1 MRALQCPLGLQ
12 AQLRW
17 IMMRKRRKEGPRAC
31 GEGNKLEAV
40 GRTTFQLYWTKTG
53 ALYGMT
59 ASSATLHKDEAV
71 ELGTFQAQLLPSSRG
86 AFNSEI

>member
-17 IMMRKRRKEGPRAC
+17 IMNMRKRRKEGPRARE
-31 GEGNKLEAV
+31 EGNKLVAV
-40 GRTTFQLYWTKTG
+40 GRTTFQLLDKNRGFIRNDRIISYV
-53 ALYGMT
+53 
-59 ASSATLHKDEAV
+59 HKDEAV